1 MSTELGE
8 VFTAAGCDG
17 TLLVRCLDDAR
28 SVGCGHEELV
38 VLAST
43 VKVLVALEAEAAFSA
58 RRLDATDQVVIDA
71 PERVAGPVGL
81 SLFRDQATM
90 SLRDL
95 VVLMLTISDNAATDV
110 LMNRIGLAA
119 VNARAR
125 SLGLHS
131 TVVVSDIRGQIDSIA
146 QDLGY
151 PSWEALTS
159 ADIAP
164 GEAARLDERLPAT
177 SALTPSTATR
187 STAADMVQLLAAIW
201 DDRAGPPEAC
211 ARVRHLMA
219 QQLTRHR
226 LASGFA
232 AGVKVAAKSGGL
244 AGMVR
249 NEVGVITY
257 PDGSRYAAAVFTRT
271 RPGADARPVDAAIGR
286 GARIAIDQLRGET
299 GSELSTIAEWP
310 WIAHETAPAEHASSL
325 RHSALA
331 GI

>member
-71 PERVAGPVGL
+71 PERVACPVGL

-119 VNARAR
+119 VNAGPGRSDCTQPSWYRTSGAR
-125 SLGLHS
+125 S
-131 TVVVSDIRGQIDSIA
+131 
-146 QDLGY
+146 
-151 PSWEALTS
+151 
-159 ADIAP
+159 
-164 GEAARLDERLPAT
+164 
-177 SALTPSTATR
+177 TPSPRTWATR
-187 STAADMVQLLAAIW
+187 
-201 DDRAGPPEAC
+201 AGKP
-211 ARVRHLMA
+211 
-219 QQLTRHR
+219 
-226 LASGFA
+226 
-232 AGVKVAAKSGGL
+232 
-244 AGMVR
+244 
-249 NEVGVITY
+249 
-257 PDGSRYAAAVFTRT
+257 
-271 RPGADARPVDAAIGR
+271 
-286 GARIAIDQLRGET
+286 
-299 GSELSTIAEWP
+299 
-310 WIAHETAPAEHASSL
+310 
-325 RHSALA
+325 
-331 GI
+331 